1 MAKRGA
7 MAFLHGAPVGL
18 CTNTAIA
25 IARGP
30 RVAVSAWGGH
40 MSTAL
45 VPNDHDEFQNWPAV
59 KVFWRNSQ
67 QPDLREFCPG
77 HFKTSQDEY
86 LPQECALNPERVQEF
101 PSAFSLSAE
110 DFERLSEI
118 SEEAADLY
126 QYSLSVAPGI
136 KVGGFP
142 RWSQDPEIPHCE
154 CGRLMDYVLTI
165 DSSEFDGGTFERWL
179 PIQERDLWHAPYEKR
194 TQVQSAAGLTLGDM
208 GEMNLFACMQ
218 CSPWR
223 NKAVFQCS

>member
-1 MAKRGA
+1 M
-7 MAFLHGAPVGL
+7 
-18 CTNTAIA
+18 
-25 IARGP
+25 
-30 RVAVSAWGGH
+30 
-40 MSTAL
+40 
-45 VPNDHDEFQNWPAV
+45 
-59 KVFWRNSQ
+59 
-67 QPDLREFCPG
+67 
-77 HFKTSQDEY
+77 
-86 LPQECALNPERVQEF
+86 NPERVQEF

-142 RWSQDPEIPHCE
+142 RWSQDPEIPPCE
-154 CGRLMDYVLTI
+154 CGRLLDYVLTI